1 MKSLSRR
8 FGNYSRE
15 QFRRDMAAGLTVA
28 FVALPQSMAYALIAG
43 VKPEYGLYAFIVGAI
58 VGGLAGSSRH
68 LQTGPTNATSIVV
81 ASTLAAYAA
90 SENFMGLVFLLGF
103 LAGVFQLGAGLLKL
117 GNLTQF
123 ISRSVLTG
131 FIAAAGL
138 LIVVNQLPNLLGLPR
153 GNSSTIVD
161 GLIHLFV
168 NWESYHTLTLII
180 GLGTMLLALLIRQ
193 ISPKTA
199 AGVPLLPAFLIAILA
214 AAGAAALFQLD
225 QKGVKIIG
233 DIAVSLPP
241 PSLPWFEWKF
251 LAELAPGAMAI
262 ALIGFAEST
271 SASKTVAAVTGDV
284 LDADRE
290 FTGQGLAKIAAAFLS
305 GIPVSGSLT
314 RTVLNYRAGAATKLA
329 NAIAGLALALMV
341 LFLGPATAYIPLAA
355 LAGIVVLI
363 AASMVDVEYIK
374 LALRSTRR
382 DPLALGA
389 TFVAALFF
397 PLDTAIYIG
406 VGISLALFLRRVR
419 VPHLAEMDYEPA
431 AGFRELPA
439 DRPPSIPE
447 LAIVQVSGEIFFG
460 GVDLLEEEIK
470 KITRR
475 PGLKVLI
482 LRLKRAFSLDASSI
496 VALTNIHND
505 LVRQGKLLLISGV
518 TGETEKL
525 FRRCG
530 FEALV
535 GREHIFTARQA
546 LFQSTLEALDYAV
559 KYINIHFGKNYPL
572 SRPGG
577 SRPVGS
583 RQ

>member
-1 MKSLSRR
+1 MKSFSRR
-8 FGNYSRE
+8 FKEYRHE
-15 QFRRDMAAGLTVA
+15 KWRQDLAAGLTVA

-43 VKPEYGLYAFIVGAI
+43 VKPEYGLYAFMVGSI

-90 SENFMGLVFLLGF
+90 SEHFMGLVFLLGF
-103 LAGVFQLGAGLLKL
+103 LAGVFQVAAGLLKL

-131 FIAAAGL
+131 FIAGAGL

-153 GNSSTIVD
+153 GSSSTIVD
-161 GLIHLFV
+161 GLVHLMA
-168 NWESYHTLTLII
+168 NWEGCHPLTIMI
-180 GLGTMLLALLIRQ
+180 GVGTTLLALLIQQ

-199 AGVPLLPAFLIAILA
+199 SGVPLLPAFLLAILA
-214 AAGAAALFQLD
+214 AAGAAAFFHLD
-225 QKGVKIIG
+225 QRGVKIIG

-241 PSLPWFEWKF
+241 PSLPWFDWKL

-271 SASKTVAAVTGDV
+271 SASKTVAAVTGDS

-341 LFLGPATAYIPLAA
+341 LFLGPAAAYIPLAA

-389 TFVAALFF
+389 TFAAALFF

-406 VGISLALFLRRVR
+406 VGLSLALFLRRVR

-460 GVDLLEEEIK
+460 GVDLLEEEIQ
-470 KITRR
+470 KIARR

-496 VALTNIHND
+496 VALTNIYND
-505 LVRQGKLLLISGV
+505 LTRQGKLLLISGV
-518 TGETEKL
+518 TGETETL

-535 GREHIFTARQA
+535 GREHIFPARQA

-559 KYINIHFGKNYPL
+559 KYINNRFGKNYPL
-572 SRPGG
+572 SPPHGK
-577 SRPVGS
+577 
-583 RQ
+583 Q